1 MAEILLR
8 MGEKRFYDDK
18 AFPRGFAKSGNFTIL
33 EEELL
38 INYGDTMIN
47 LESGKLEPL
56 NSEEKH
62 FLKALK
68 DPKKANT
75 KLETTWLK
83 YIRLARARK
92 QFYTLSSKKPPTS
105 QSLVEL
111 TDDNTISYYE
121 D

>member
-8 MGEKRFYDDK
+8 MGDKRFYDDK

-38 INYGDTMIN
+38 IFYGETMAG
-47 LESGKLEPL
+47 LESGELEPE
-56 NSEEKH
+56 NQEERH

-75 KLETTWLK
+75 KLETIWLK
-83 YIRLARARK
+83 YIKYSRGRK
-92 QFYTLSSKKPPTS
+92 SFHTLSSKKPSTS
-105 QSLVEL
+105 QSLVDL
-111 TDDNTISYYE
+111 PDHSSDSVYE